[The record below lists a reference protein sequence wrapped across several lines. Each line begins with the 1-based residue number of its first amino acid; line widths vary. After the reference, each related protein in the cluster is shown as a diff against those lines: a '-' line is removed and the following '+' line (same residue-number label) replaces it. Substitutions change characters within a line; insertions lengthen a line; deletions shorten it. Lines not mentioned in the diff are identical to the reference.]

1 MILRTAFATSDGIEV
16 DRHFGASKRFDIYEI
31 NTESN
36 IYKRIDIRTVENACL
51 NHNHDDKRIEAVVET
66 IADCNYVFA
75 ELSGTR
81 ARIELEKKNIQ
92 AVDVERPIKDILD
105 NILFGKV
112 KLIDK
117 RYAEIEKKSLKSNF
131 TKLQKKHPCMSGGA
145 NLTAGR
151 IHLPVSPSCNI
162 QCKFCTRQFDKSLIS
177 EIEKAIQIA
186 DLGFN
191 PSNDGKVIR
200 ITIPA
205 LTADR
210 RKELVKQAKTIAE
223 NSRTAIRNIRRD
235 GNDDLKKQ
243 QKDGVLTEDGLK
255 TETDKL
261 QKLTDKY
268 IEEINKIYDAKEKE
282 ILN

>member
-1 MILRTAFATSDGIEV
+1 MAE
-16 DRHFGASKRFDIYEI
+16 
-31 NTESN
+31 NTEERMEKTIASLKDSLN
-36 IYKRIDIRTVENACL
+36 TIRTGRANAAIFDKVRVDYYGTKSPL
-51 NHNHDDKRIEAVVET
+51 NQVATIQIPEARSV
-66 IADCNYVFA
+66 I
-75 ELSGTR
+75 
-81 ARIELEKKNIQ
+81 IQ
-92 AVDVERPIKDILD
+92 P
-105 NILFGKV
+105 
-112 KLIDK
+112 
-117 RYAEIEKKSLKSNF
+117 
-131 TKLQKKHPCMSGGA
+131 
-145 NLTAGR
+145 
-151 IHLPVSPSCNI
+151 
-162 QCKFCTRQFDKSLIS
+162 FDKSLIT
-177 EIEKAIQIA
+177 EIEKAIQVA

-243 QKDGVLTEDGLK
+243 QKDGALTEDGLK

-268 IEEINKIYDAKEKE
+268 IDEINKIYDAKEKE